1 MTRKLISAA
10 MTVAIGIGGA
20 ASAAAQDPPQP
31 QQPQPEQRQT
41 DRKPADQAQDMKSRG
56 TGAVAGL
63 SKDDQRFI
71 QEAAEGGK
79 AEVALGNLAL
89 QRAASDD
96 VKQFAQHMVDDH
108 SKANQELTELASQK
122 NISLPHSS
130 DVKAATGGVKD
141 TVAGV
146 HDAARDPRAVAKE
159 GHTQADQQTASGRP
173 ATGGAATMSGDSLTG
188 KHRQLYDRLSRLSG
202 AEFDRE
208 VHEGDGQGPQQG
220 RLRIREGFAEE
231 PGRGPQGLDRED
243 PADAPQAPADGPRH
257 LVEGRR
263 QVKRHEH
270 DGPAHFGPAFEQP
283 EPADAKPLVGI

>member
-10 MTVAIGIGGA
+10 MTVAIGIGGGA
-20 ASAAAQDPPQP
+20 AGQDPPQP

-41 DRKPADQAQDMKSRG
+41 DRKPADQAQDVKSRA
-56 TGAVAGL
+56 TRAVAGP
-63 SKDDQRFI
+63 SKDDQRFM
-71 QEAAEGGK
+71 QDVAEGGK

-96 VKQFAQHMVDDH
+96 VKQFAQRMVDDH

-122 NISLPHSS
+122 NISLPYSS

-146 HDAARDPRAVAKE
+146 RDTARDPRAVAKE

-173 ATGGAATMSGDSLTG
+173 ATGDAAAISGDNLTG

-208 VHEGDGQGPQQG
+208 YMKEMVKGHNKNVSEFEKASQKSQDADLKAWAAKSLPTLREHQQMARDISSKVG
-220 RLRIREGFAEE
+220 GKSS
-231 PGRGPQGLDRED
+231 GTTDRPTSD
-243 PADAPQAPADGPRH
+243 RPSSNPS
-257 LVEGRR
+257 
-263 QVKRHEH
+263 
-270 DGPAHFGPAFEQP
+270 QP
-283 EPADAKPLVGI
+283 TRNP

>member
-20 ASAAAQDPPQP
+20 AAGQDPPQP

-41 DRKPADQAQDMKSRG
+41 DRKPADQAQDVKSRA
-56 TGAVAGL
+56 TRAVAGP
-63 SKDDQRFI
+63 SKDDQRFM
-71 QEAAEGGK
+71 QDVAEGGK

-96 VKQFAQHMVDDH
+96 VKQFAQRMVDDH

-122 NISLPHSS
+122 SISLPHSS

-146 HDAARDPRAVAKE
+146 RDAARDPRAVAKE

-173 ATGGAATMSGDSLTG
+173 ATGDAAAMSGDNLTG

-208 VHEGDGQGPQQG
+208 YMKEMVKGHNKNVSEFEKASQKSQDADLKAWAAKSLPTLREHQQMARDVSSKVG
-220 RLRIREGFAEE
+220 GKSS
-231 PGRGPQGLDRED
+231 GTTDRPTSD
-243 PADAPQAPADGPRH
+243 RPSGNPS
-257 LVEGRR
+257 
-263 QVKRHEH
+263 
-270 DGPAHFGPAFEQP
+270 QP
-283 EPADAKPLVGI
+283 TRNP

>member
-1 MTRKLISAA
+1 M
-10 MTVAIGIGGA
+10 
-20 ASAAAQDPPQP
+20 
-31 QQPQPEQRQT
+31 
-41 DRKPADQAQDMKSRG
+41 
-56 TGAVAGL
+56 AGL

-96 VKQFAQHMVDDH
+96 VKQFAQRMADDH

-130 DVKAATGGVKD
+130 DAKAATGGVKD
-141 TVAGV
+141 TVAGDR
-146 HDAARDPRAVAKE
+146 DAARDPRAVAKE

-208 VHEGDGQGPQQG
+208 DMKEMVKDHNKDVSAFEKASQKSQDADLKAWTAKTLPTLREHQQMACDISSKVSG
-220 RLRIREGFAEE
+220 KSSGTTDRSTARRT
-231 PGRGPQGLDRED
+231 GLPVTR
-243 PADAPQAPADGPRH
+243 ASRRAILSRH
-257 LVEGRR
+257 LREHGCRGIDGGTRIDPCPSVASAASVLLWSTLLNTFNRFGKGRAR
-263 QVKRHEH
+263 
-270 DGPAHFGPAFEQP
+270 G
-283 EPADAKPLVGI
+283 